1 MTTRYDGRD
10 PQPARRDTAPIEQ
23 VGHPVTTAPLAD
35 IRPEREGRRDRLRRG
50 TAELIPP
57 EDARPRIA
65 APLGLDDD
73 DLADIERT
81 LGFESTPLF
90 DDAARDALRAQ
101 AERVT
106 VEDMDPGVLFGSLD
120 GDPMTTAD
128 YAADVALRYRDL
140 PSGGAESTVDFADS
154 LDTSLDQAIDA
165 APLAE
170 NPTDIEAPRPDTRP
184 LGRMTTA
191 EWAAHVL
198 TACRTLA
205 ELHAAG
211 RTFGGRF
218 DMTEDGVV
226 GEAGPVLP
234 GGGGQA
240 LDVRRMR
247 HLVGV
252 IAEAVRA
259 GGDHSPT
266 SVVVADA
273 LSALGPAET
282 AEALARA
289 LHRALES
296 RTTRQRKRLAAEF
309 EAVEARRRALST
321 QRRLRADLAARLARL
336 DASISAQAAA
346 VARDEDRVQMLT
358 AEQRALDGL
367 GELVGVED
375 GEAAPTT
382 GEAQRPPVDESSLDD
397 AVRRL
402 LGA

>member
-1 MTTRYDGRD
+1 MKSRYDGRD
-10 PQPARRDTAPIEQ
+10 PQPPARRDTAPIEQ
-23 VGHPVTTAPLAD
+23 VDYPA
-35 IRPEREGRRDRLRRG
+35 GRDGRLRRG
-50 TAELIPP
+50 TGELIPP
-57 EDARPRIA
+57 EGARPGIA

-73 DLADIERT
+73 ELADIERT
-81 LGFESTPLF
+81 LGFGESAPLL
-90 DDAARDALRAQ
+90 DEAAREAMRLQ
-101 AERVT
+101 AERAPA
-106 VEDMDPGVLFGSLD
+106 EEMDPGVLFGSLD

-128 YAADVALRYRDL
+128 YAVDVALRYRDVPL
-140 PSGGAESTVDFADS
+140 SFGPESTVDFADS
-154 LDTSLDQAIDA
+154 LDASLDRAIDEV
-165 APLAE
+165 PLAE
-170 NPTDIEAPRPDTRP
+170 NPTDIEQPRPDTRP

-191 EWAAHVL
+191 EWAATVL

-205 ELHAAG
+205 EAHAAG
-211 RTFGGRF
+211 RTFAGRF
-218 DMTEDGVV
+218 DVSEGGVV

-247 HLVGV
+247 HLIGV

-282 AEALARA
+282 ADALARA

-309 EAVEARRRALST
+309 EAVDARRRALVT

-375 GEAAPTT
+375 GEPAPAA
-382 GEAQRPPVDESSLDD
+382 GESQRPPVDEGSLDD